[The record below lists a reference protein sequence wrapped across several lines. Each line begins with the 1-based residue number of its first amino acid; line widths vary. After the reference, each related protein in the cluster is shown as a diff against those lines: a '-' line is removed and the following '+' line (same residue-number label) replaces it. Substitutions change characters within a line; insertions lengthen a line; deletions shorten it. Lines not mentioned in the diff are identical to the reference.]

1 MKYKLSDLI
10 PIIKETLAGD
20 KEFTLPVTGTS
31 MLPLLVEKRDSIV
44 LKKAV
49 PPLQKGDLPLYRRTD
64 GSFVLHRV
72 VSAKNGKYIMS
83 GDNQFIPE
91 YDISDDMIIGV
102 VSKIIRN
109 GKEVDVNSLLYRLYV
124 YVWTALFKVRYPI
137 RRIKSSAVKTDE
149 VLNHKKTPQKSVH
162 AEYLITLL
170 RCALLEEDVP
180 PVPFDVDME
189 KVFRLANAHK
199 IANLAAYSV
208 MKLSGLDEEILKRFK
223 TELFKVAQ
231 RETSQEAELKKIE
244 KLFNEKGIEYCVL
257 KGKEIAKYYPSTD
270 MRFSLDMDIY
280 INAEKAGEAEKI
292 MLSLGYRQQGVKG
305 AKDMAFVKKPN
316 LTVEIHFELNY
327 ESDITYEYFVKLPE
341 KLVKANENTKRLKM
355 TDEDLFIYVT
365 GHAAHHFLV
374 AGTGIK
380 SIIDD
385 FILRKEL
392 LPFCDMHYIEKELKS
407 AGIFEF
413 SQNIKELS
421 DFWFGGGEKAE
432 LTHEIES
439 YIFKSGV
446 FGTDELYYLNEMSP
460 KRKKDGSRYLYII
473 EIKFLPYTSMTYLY
487 PILKKAPFLL
497 PLFWCIR
504 LLKVFKN
511 TRKVSTEFTKIK
523 SVSEQEVEQRNE
535 FFRKMGFL

>member
-10 PIIKETLAGD
+10 PIINETLESG

-180 PVPFDVDME
+180 PVPSGVDME

-208 MKLSGLDEEILKRFK
+208 MRLDGADKEILKKFK

-231 RETSQEAELKKIE
+231 REVSQEVELKKIE
-244 KLFNEKGIEYCVL
+244 KCFDKEKIEYSVL
-257 KGKEIAKYYPSTD
+257 KGKEIAKFYPSTD

-280 INAEKAGEAEKI
+280 ISRENADKAAEI
-292 MLSLGYRQQGVKG
+292 MLSLGYEQQGVKG

-316 LTVEIHFELNY
+316 LTAEIHFELNY
-327 ESDITYEYFVKLPE
+327 ESDRTYDYFKKLPQR
-341 KLVKANENTKRLKM
+341 LVKVDGSANRLKM

-413 SQNIKELS
+413 SQNIKALG
-421 DFWFGGGEKAE
+421 DFWFGDGKKTEFMEE
-432 LTHEIES
+432 LEL

-446 FGTDELYYLNEMSP
+446 FGTDELYYVNAMSP
-460 KRKKDGSRYLYII
+460 QRKKDGSRFLYII
-473 EIKFLPYTSMTYLY
+473 ERMFLPYTSMTYLY

-497 PLFWCIR
+497 PLFWVVR
-504 LLKVFKN
+504 LFKVFKN
-511 TRKVSTEFTKIK
+511 TKDVSTEVAKIRN
-523 SVSEQEVEQRNE
+523 VSDSEVEQRNN
-535 FFRKMGFL
+535 FFEKMGFL

>member
-1 MKYKLSDLI
+1 MKIRLSDLI

-31 MLPLLVEKRDSIV
+31 MLPLLVEKRDSII

-49 PPLQKGDLPLYRRTD
+49 PPLRRGDLPLYRRAD
-64 GSFVLHRV
+64 GSFVLHRIV
-72 VSAKNGKYIMS
+72 KVKNGKYIMS

-91 YDISDDMIIGV
+91 YGITDDMIIGV
-102 VSKIIRN
+102 VTKIIRN
-109 GKEVDVNSLLYRLYV
+109 GKEFGVRSLPYMLYASI
-124 YVWTALFKVRYPI
+124 WTAFFNVRYPL
-137 RRIKSSAVKTDE
+137 RRMKNSAKRTDE
-149 VLNHKKTPQKSVH
+149 SLSYKEAPERKPH
-162 AEYLITLL
+162 AAYLISLIK
-170 RCALLEEDVP
+170 CALLNESPP
-180 PVPFDVDME
+180 PVPAFVDMNM
-189 KVFRLANAHK
+189 VFRLANAHK
-199 IANLAAYSV
+199 VANLAAYSV

-244 KLFNEKGIEYCVL
+244 KLFNEKGILYCVL
-257 KGKEIAKYYPSTD
+257 KGKELAKYYPSTD

-280 INAEKAGEAEKI
+280 INAEKADEAEKI

-327 ESDITYEYFVKLPE
+327 ESDITYEYFVKLTE
-341 KLVKANENTKRLKM
+341 KLVKVNENTKRLKM
-355 TDEDLFIYVT
+355 TDEDLFVYVT

-380 SIIDD
+380 SVIDD
-385 FILRKEL
+385 FILRKKL
-392 LPFCDMHYIEKELKS
+392 LPFCDIDYVQNELKK

-413 SQNIKELS
+413 SQNIAALG
-421 DFWFGGGEKAE
+421 DFWFDGAKETEFIKE
-432 LTHEIES
+432 LEA
-439 YIFKSGV
+439 YVLKSGV
-446 FGTDELYYLNEMSP
+446 FGTDDLYYVNAISP
-460 KRKKDGSRYLYII
+460 QRKKEGSRFKYII
-473 EIKFLPYTSMTYLY
+473 ERIFPSFTTMTYLY

-511 TRKVSTEFTKIK
+511 ARKVSTEVTKIK

>member
-1 MKYKLSDLI
+1 
-10 PIIKETLAGD
+10 
-20 KEFTLPVTGTS
+20 
-31 MLPLLVEKRDSIV
+31 
-44 LKKAV
+44 
-49 PPLQKGDLPLYRRTD
+49 
-64 GSFVLHRV
+64 
-72 VSAKNGKYIMS
+72 MS

-91 YDISDDMIIGV
+91 YGITDDMIIGV
-102 VSKIIRN
+102 VTKIIRN

-208 MKLSGLDEEILKRFK
+208 MRLDGADKEILKKFK

-341 KLVKANENTKRLKM
+341 KLVKVNENTKRLKM

-446 FGTDELYYLNEMSP
+446 FGTDELYYVNAMSP
-460 KRKKDGSRYLYII
+460 QRKKDGSRFLYII
-473 EIKFLPYTSMTYLY
+473 ERMFLPYTSMTYLY

-511 TRKVSTEFTKIK
+511 TRKVSTEVTKIK